1 VPVLRVLA
9 LSLLVAMG
17 HSGFHSSIKPVPASV
32 RAQMRAHG
40 FFHSNCPVGMSR
52 LRVLTVTTR
61 GFDGRNH
68 TGQLVVNASA
78 APGLAKV
85 FHQLYRLHFP
95 IRHMQLIQMY
105 GPKSAIPADN
115 DVTGAFDCRQAVPSP
130 CVGGNGTGSW
140 SMHAFGLAVDIN
152 PLENP
157 YVGCGQSRDPATKP
171 YFNRSRHRPG
181 MVTGRVV
188 SAFRSIGWG
197 WGGAWAGSTK
207 DYMHFSSTGH

>member
-1 VPVLRVLA
+1 LLRLIA
-9 LSLLVAMG
+9 LSLALAAPA
-17 HSGFHSSIKPVPASV
+17 SAFHSSIKPVPGSV
-32 RAQMRAHG
+32 RTEMKKHG
-40 FFHSNCPVGMSR
+40 FYHSNCPVGFSQ

-61 GFDGRNH
+61 GFDHH
-68 TGQLVVNASA
+68 THSGQLVVNANA

-85 FHQLYRLHFP
+85 FHKLYLDHFP
-95 IRHMQLIQMY
+95 IRHMELIQMY
-105 GPKSAIPADN
+105 GPSSAIPKDN

-140 SMHAFGLAVDIN
+140 SMHAYGLAVDVN

-171 YFNRSRHRPG
+171 YFNRSKHRPG
-181 MVTGRVV
+181 MVTGRVI

-197 WGGAWAGSTK
+197 WGGSWAGNTK